1 MSQKSKIF
9 AIICIFTDEILGFTM
24 MKTCKIILFCLLM
37 SSVALSCGVARQT
50 AQEREALVDA
60 IEDSE
65 FILDITEIMP
75 FGYPSRASTGEY
87 ALRVDDETVTTRL
100 PFIGDSRMPMMS
112 SDEISIVFEKE
123 KVDMA
128 KDFSAAS
135 RGEYRFRFKGGKGL
149 DQWTVNLQLF
159 DSGKA
164 YIRCVSTSGRQMSY
178 MANVVVPKDED

>member
-1 MSQKSKIF
+1 
-9 AIICIFTDEILGFTM
+9 M

-50 AQEREALVDA
+50 AQEHEALVDA

-123 KVDMA
+123 KVDPPV
-128 KDFSAAS
+128 SAVS
-135 RGEYRFRFKGGKGL
+135 HDPHKQGWVLRRIPPLHFPDL
-149 DQWTVNLQLF
+149 SF
-159 DSGKA
+159 DRHAGIFMDIAEQKRA
-164 YIRCVSTSGRQMSY
+164 LPCRR
-178 MANVVVPKDED
+178 